1 MSSLTVEKRLLNKVL
16 WSIFHSRSPHTEHH
30 LLILESGLSANFVPQ
45 ICVKDFAVNFV
56 FKQFTGQLQ
65 NKEYLI
71 AIFRHWTLSCKQFL
85 SEHFAENRMTLW
97 RTVAQLWCIN
107 FVQFFFWNTL
117 YITWAI
123 SDVLLLNYSLHHFHV
138 IHTITICCVFTADES
153 GTAFGTPR
161 NQSSETALLSTPGKI
176 LVVQQ

>member
-1 MSSLTVEKRLLNKVL
+1 MSSLTVENRLLNKVL
-16 WSIFHSRSPHTEHH
+16 WSIFRSRSPHTEHH
-30 LLILESGLSANFVPQ
+30 LLILESGLSANIVPQ

-85 SEHFAENRMTLW
+85 SEHFAENRMTL
-97 RTVAQLWCIN
+97 TYGCKIVVHKLYTI
-107 FVQFFFWNTL
+107 FVWNTL
-117 YITWAI
+117 YMTWAI
-123 SDVLLLNYSLHHFHV
+123 SDVLLLNFSLHHFHV

-153 GTAFGTPR
+153 GTACGTPR
-161 NQSSETALLSTPGKI
+161 SQSSETALLSTPGKI